1 MHQLRLFRPGN
12 VFSLL
17 SAREKSLL
25 CLALLDKTKE
35 HIGEVLV
42 NNKNINFVYF
52 ENSVGLLH
60 AIMLYVRSQIS

>member
-17 SAREKSLL
+17 SAIASLL

-42 NNKNINFVYF
+42 NKKTFACF
-52 ENSVGLLH
+52 ENSLGLLH
-60 AIMLYVRSQIS
+60 AIMLYIRSQI

>member
-1 MHQLRLFRPGN
+1 MHQLRLFKPGN

-17 SAREKSLL
+17 SAIASLL

-42 NNKNINFVYF
+42 NNKNICMF
-52 ENSVGLLH
+52 
-60 AIMLYVRSQIS
+60 